1 MHQRPYDASMTD
13 RTSPSR
19 FLTLRFG
26 ALCVFV
32 LAAAL
37 MRFLPHPPN
46 VAPIGAMALF
56 GGALFARK
64 GVAVAMVFTAML
76 LGDILLGFQPVP
88 IVYFAFAGVVGIG
101 FLLRKNRTPWRIA
114 GASVTGS
121 VLFFIV
127 TNFGVWAGGMLFPQS
142 MYPQTLE
149 GLIACYV
156 AAIPYFHNTL
166 LGDALFTAVLFGGFA
181 FAEKRFPALRT
192 A

>member
-1 MHQRPYDASMTD
+1 
-13 RTSPSR
+13 
-19 FLTLRFG
+19 
-26 ALCVFV
+26 
-32 LAAAL
+32 
-37 MRFLPHPPN
+37 
-46 VAPIGAMALF
+46 MALF

-76 LGDILLGFQPVP
+76 ISDILLGFQPAP

-101 FLLRKNRTPWRIA
+101 FLLRKNRNPWRIA

-127 TNFGVWAGGMLFPQS
+127 TNLGVWAGGALFPQS
-142 MYPQTLE
+142 MYPQTFE

-192 A
+192 G

>member
-1 MHQRPYDASMTD
+1 MTD
-13 RTSPSR
+13 HASRSR
-19 FLTLRFG
+19 FLTPRIG
-26 ALCVFV
+26 ALCAFV

-37 MRFLPHPPN
+37 LRFLPHPPN

-64 GVAVAMVFTAML
+64 GVAFAMVFTAML
-76 LGDILLGFQPVP
+76 LSDMLLGFRPEP
-88 IVYFAFAGVVGIG
+88 TVYLAFAGVIGIG

-127 TNFGVWAGGMLFPQS
+127 TNFGVWAGGALFPQS
-142 MYPQTLE
+142 MYPQTFE
-149 GLIACYV
+149 GLVACFV
-156 AAIPYFHNTL
+156 AAIPFFHNTL

-181 FAEKRFPALRT
+181 FAEKRFPALR
-192 A
+192 AG